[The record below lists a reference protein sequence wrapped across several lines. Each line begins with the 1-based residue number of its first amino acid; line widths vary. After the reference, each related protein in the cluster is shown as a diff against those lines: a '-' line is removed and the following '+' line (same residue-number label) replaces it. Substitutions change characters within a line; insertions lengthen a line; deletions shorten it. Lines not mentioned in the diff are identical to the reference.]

1 MKNLLLLLTIALS
14 THTFA
19 THRSDSLENT
29 LSSVPD
35 TLKVR
40 NLNLLA
46 WEFMYN
52 NSAKAYEY
60 ATRSLRLSESISYE
74 RGITKALNILGV
86 VYDVRSSYDSA
97 LLYYNKALEHSIKLA
112 DSRGTGSAH
121 NNIGLTYWNQGKR
134 DQALYHY
141 FKAVQDFSKIND
153 TLNSA
158 NAFSNIGLL
167 YWDKHKTNKSIHFLR
182 KAESLYHLAQD
193 KHGLGACWSNIGMI
207 MVDIKQY
214 DSAFYYYQKSIT
226 IKKEINDLFGLGK
239 VYSDMAI
246 MLNETNRPRE
256 ALPYLLLGIKI
267 EEQNDDFSGASRT
280 ALSIAD
286 VYGKL
291 GNSHLQEQYLHTS
304 EQYAKNINSNRL
316 NQIISVEFS
325 KFYAAKGNYRDA
337 YNYRLKYEAATDSI
351 LNTETEKQILEIQT
365 KYETAQKDLQITEQ
379 QAGIRKRE
387 MILVIISILF
397 ASLIVLAFLLYNRYK
412 LKQQAILDAELL
424 RQQSLRNKAI
434 IEAEEKERIRIAKDL
449 HDGVGQQISAVK
461 MNLSALDHE
470 LQLNSAQKDKMET
483 LLILIDD
490 AVKEVRSVS
499 HHMMPNALI
508 RSGLSTAVREFVNK
522 VSSVDAIKIDLQIV
536 GLNDRL
542 EKTTETVLYR
552 VLQESVSNIIR
563 HAHAT
568 HISIQL
574 IKHTHHLSMV
584 IEDNG
589 TGFDTSVIN
598 DESGIGIKNMISRVE
613 FLNGTIVFDSTPGK
627 GTTVVVDIPQT

>member
-1 MKNLLLLLTIALS
+1 MKNLLLLLTLTLS
-14 THTFA
+14 TCAFA
-19 THRSDSLENT
+19 THRSDSLEKT
-29 LSSVPD
+29 LSEVHD
-35 TLKVR
+35 TLKIR

-52 NSAKAYEY
+52 NSAKSYEY

-74 RGITKALNILGV
+74 RGITKALNLLGV

-97 LLYYNKALEHSIKLA
+97 LLYYHQALEHSIKLA
-112 DSRGTGSAH
+112 DNRGTGSAH

-207 MVDIKQY
+207 KVDIKQY
-214 DSAFYYYQKSIT
+214 DSASYYYKKSIE

-267 EEQNDDFSGASRT
+267 EEQNEDFSGASRT

-286 VYGKL
+286 VYGEL
-291 GNSHLQEQYLHTS
+291 GNSQLQEQYLHTS

-316 NQIISVEFS
+316 YQIISLEFS
-325 KFYAAKGNYRDA
+325 KFYAAKGNYLDA

-397 ASLIVLAFLLYNRYK
+397 ASLIILAFLLYNRYK

-483 LLILIDD
+483 VLSLIDD

-522 VSSVDAIKIDLQIV
+522 VTSVDAIKIDLQIV

-574 IKHTHHLSMV
+574 IKHTHYLSMV

-613 FLNGTIVFDSTPGK
+613 FLNGTISFDSTPGK